1 MRILGTAVFAL
12 LFATA
17 AQAQDLDPRQEVPAE
32 EVSATA
38 PALPEIP
45 AVAPRLADEQR
56 AAPDA
61 GEIVADPFTRGSFWW
76 YVGIIVV
83 AGVVLAVVL

>member
-1 MRILGTAVFAL
+1 MRILGTVVVAL

-32 EVSATA
+32 EVSAEA
-38 PALPEIP
+38 PAIPEVP
-45 AVAPRLADEQR
+45 AIAPRLADEPR
-56 AAPDA
+56 AAPEPGA
-61 GEIVADPFTRGSFWW
+61 IVADPFTRGSFWW

-83 AGVVLAVVL
+83 AGVILAVIL